1 MIKLPVFK
9 DDNKNLMLLQ
19 NVWTAILNPFLSTAQ
34 LNTTLLKNIDLVVG
48 TNQVNHKLGRKLQG
62 WYIVRQRADSNI
74 YDNQDNNQ
82 NPELTLTL
90 VSSNQVTVDLVVF

>member
-9 DDNKNLMLLQ
+9 DDSKNLMLLQ
-19 NVWTAILNPFLSTAQ
+19 NVWTAILNPLLGTPQ
-34 LNTTLLKNIDLVVG
+34 INTTLLKNIDLSVG
-48 TNQVNHKLGRKLQG
+48 TNQINHKLGRKLQG
-62 WYIVRQRADSNI
+62 WYIVRQRADANI

-90 VSSNQVTVDLVVF
+90 ISSNQVSVDLVVF